1 MRPEELD
8 EHLREVLVHGPQPVT
23 PVIVEY
29 DDGWPARFAAHRDRV
44 VAALGERARIVE
56 HVGST
61 AVPGLAAKDVV
72 DVLVGVDDPDDE
84 AAYLSDL
91 EAAGYEVR
99 VREPGHRALRET
111 DGRGVNVHC
120 YAPEDDAVAAYRLL
134 RDHLRTHPEAR
145 REYEAIKRS
154 LAGREWPDM
163 NHYAEA
169 KGPTIRR
176 LLGAA
181 ARERSSVSSDRTV
194 LTSAERTS

>member
-1 MRPEELD
+1 VSPDELD
-8 EHLREVLVHGPQPVT
+8 EHLREVLVHGPQPVV

-29 DDGWPARFAAHRDRV
+29 DDGWPARFAEHRDRI
-44 VAALGERARIVE
+44 VAALGARARIVE
-56 HVGST
+56 HIGST

-84 AAYLSDL
+84 SAYLPDL

-111 DGRGVNVHC
+111 RGRRVNVHC
-120 YAPEDDAVAAYRLL
+120 CAPGDDEVVRYRLL
-134 RDHLRTHPEAR
+134 REHLRAHPEAR
-145 REYEAIKRS
+145 REYEAAKRA

-176 LLGAA
+176 LLDEARKAA
-181 ARERSSVSSDRTV
+181 PP
-194 LTSAERTS
+194 

>member
-1 MRPEELD
+1 MSVLGELREGDVVVSAEELD
-8 EHLREVLVHGPQPVT
+8 ERLRAILVHGLQPVT

-29 DDGWPARFAAHRDRV
+29 DDGWPARFAEHRERI
-44 VAALGERARIVE
+44 VAALGARARVVE
-56 HVGST
+56 HIGST

-84 AAYLSDL
+84 AAYLPDL

-99 VREPGHRALRET
+99 VREPGHRTLRET
-111 DGRGVNVHC
+111 GGRRVNVHC
-120 YAPEDDAVAAYRLL
+120 YAPGSDEVVAYRVL

-145 REYEAIKRS
+145 REYEATKRA

-176 LLGAA
+176 LLRDAGWASGPA
-181 ARERSSVSSDRTV
+181 
-194 LTSAERTS
+194 